1 MNENKDLTTVPGSLQ
16 TLSSFRP
23 PPGCQ
28 CAIKADAAW
37 RICFFLGS
45 NETADPPR
53 RKNQVL
59 NTKDLS
65 LRSEG

>member
-37 RICFFLGS
+37 RICFFWAL
-45 NETADPPR
+45 TKQQIPR
-53 RKNQVL
+53 AAK
-59 NTKDLS
+59 TKF
-65 LRSEG
+65 

>member
-1 MNENKDLTTVPGSLQ
+1 MNENKDLTTVPGSMP

-28 CAIKADAAW
+28 CALKLM
-37 RICFFLGS
+37 RPGGSVFLGS

-65 LRSEG
+65 LRREG